1 MKNADKFSV
10 REGSLKMGIRPH
22 TSYISRKNNVLY
34 KANKKTQYLAARLKA
49 AKSKSYLRIIATGTL
64 FLRYFVALL
73 L

>member
-10 REGSLKMGIRPH
+10 REESLKNGNK
-22 TSYISRKNNVLY
+22 TSHKLYIKKNNVLY